1 MKTTRRHLGKLVVST
16 LALSLAAAFPLSA
29 VAGEPGKLLIWI
41 NGDKGYNG
49 LQKVGDE
56 FAKKTGI
63 EVKVEHPEDAPSKFQ
78 QAAAAG
84 KGPDIWIWPHD
95 RIGEWISG
103 GLLEA
108 VNPGKA
114 VKDGIDPLAWKA
126 FTTNGKV
133 WGYPIS
139 IEAVALIYNKDLV
152 KTPPKN
158 FDEVIALDKKLQ
170 KDGKHAILWDF
181 TNTYFTWGLIAANGG
196 YAFKQK
202 ADGSYDAKDVGVN
215 NAGAVQG
222 VDALAKLIKSGVM
235 PKTASYSD
243 MEAGVAQGKVAMMIN
258 GPWAWNNLKEKNI
271 NFGVAPIPA
280 VGKKGGAPFVGV
292 LGAMINKSSP
302 NKDVAVEFIEN
313 YVLSVNGL
321 KEINADKALGVPAN
335 KAFYN
340 ELKADANI
348 QATMASAQAGAPMPS
363 NQEMGKFW
371 SSMATALQ
379 NITQERETVK
389 DGLNKAADR
398 IKN

>member
-1 MKTTRRHLGKLVVST
+1 MKYARRHFGKLVVSS
-16 LALSLAAAFPLSA
+16 LALSLAAAFPLA
-29 VAGEPGKLLIWI
+29 AHAEQGKLVVWI

-95 RIGEWISG
+95 RIGEWITG

-114 VKDGIDPLAWKA
+114 IKDGIDPLAWKA

-152 KTPPKN
+152 PTPPKS
-158 FDEVIALDKKLQ
+158 FDDVLALDKKLQ

-181 TNTYFTWGLIAANGG
+181 TNTYFSWGLIAANGG

-202 ADGSYDAKDVGVN
+202 PDGSYDAKDVGVN
-215 NAGAVQG
+215 NAGAIQG
-222 VDALAKLIKSGVM
+222 VETITGLIKAGAM

-243 MEAGVAQGKVAMMIN
+243 MEAAMAQGKVAMMIN
-258 GPWAWNNLKEKNI
+258 GPWSWGNLREKKI

-280 VGKKGGAPFVGV
+280 VGAKGGAPFVGV
-292 LGAMINKSSP
+292 LGAMINKSSQ

-313 YVLSVNGL
+313 YMLTVAGL
-321 KEINADKALGVPAN
+321 KKMDADKPLGVPAN
-335 KAFYN
+335 KAFYE
-340 ELKADANI
+340 ELKSNPLI

-363 NQEMGKFW
+363 NPEMGKFW

-379 NITQERETVK
+379 NITQDREPVK